1 MAEEK
6 TRLPKPAAP
15 KAAGAAKPGRA
26 KPAAAKPVSAKP
38 AGRAKPT
45 GAKPTAPARR
55 AVARPVTR
63 ALTPRVQRRR
73 AAGEA
78 QVARPARERRP
89 LPTAPAGHAPVIAA
103 DGSSAGSL
111 ELPASLVSASTGV
124 GVLVQALL
132 AERANKR
139 GANAA
144 TKNRTRVK
152 GGGGKPWRQKG
163 TGRARQGSTRSP
175 QWRHGAVVFGP
186 NGRRYKQRIPA
197 RMRRAA
203 FSEAFA
209 ARAAEGRVIVFDQPP
224 LGDKRPRTAA
234 LVAWLAGIGDTGSAL
249 LVTVDGDTTTA
260 RAVAN
265 AGRVEIRTAGT
276 LRLTDVLTHD
286 TVLVARPALEALAA
300 RAGDGSDEV
309 AP

>member
-1 MAEEK
+1 MADEK
-6 TRLPKPAAP
+6 TKQRKAAAP
-15 KAAGAAKPGRA
+15 KAATKTTR
-26 KPAAAKPVSAKP
+26 PAAAKAARPAK
-38 AGRAKPT
+38 
-45 GAKPTAPARR
+45 R
-55 AVARPVTR
+55 AVARPLTR
-63 ALTPRVQRRR
+63 AVAPRVQRRPVAEEDR
-73 AAGEA
+73 PA
-78 QVARPARERRP
+78 ARPPRERKP
-89 LPTAPAGHAPVIAA
+89 LPTATSGHAAVIAA
-103 DGSSAGSL
+103 DGSSAGTM
-111 ELPASLVSASTGV
+111 ELPASLVSASTGT

-139 GANAA
+139 RANAS

-197 RMRRAA
+197 RMRRSA

-209 ARAAEGRVIVFDQPP
+209 ARAAEGRVIVFDQPSF
-224 LGDKRPRTAA
+224 GDERPRTAA
-234 LVAWLAGIGDTGSAL
+234 LMKWLAGIGDTGSAVI
-249 LVTVDGDTTTA
+249 VTRDEDPTTA

-265 AGRVEIRTAGT
+265 AARVELRTAGT
-276 LRLTDVLTHD
+276 LRLTDVLMHD
-286 TVLVARPALEALAA
+286 TVLVARPALDALAA
-300 RAGDGSDEV
+300 RADAGPREV